1 MSAPE
6 AEICVARGKQMI
18 AHFTRN
24 HTSSSL
30 TMKPTVA
37 LTAVIELI
45 LMAPLAIANLTGA
58 EPAAAPAL
66 RLLEAKRPLVIAHRG
81 FSRVAPENTL
91 PAFALAKA
99 AGADLVELDYHH
111 TKDGVP
117 LVIHDPDLD
126 RTTDAVVRWKQK
138 KNRVDGKT
146 LAELRPLEAG
156 QWFKPSYPDVKLP
169 TLVEA
174 LDEIQAGAVTLI
186 ERKAGDAATCVQL
199 LRDKNLINAV
209 VVQSFDWNYLQD
221 FHRQAPQQAL
231 AALGPP
237 YSWNGKP
244 LTDGE
249 KPLSPDWVDAA
260 QQAGARIVVWNRQI
274 TRAAVAYAHEHGM
287 KVWVY
292 TIDDPAVATE
302 LLDLGV
308 DGIITN
314 NVAMLWRTIAL
325 RSPPQP

>member
-1 MSAPE
+1 MA
-6 AEICVARGKQMI
+6 
-18 AHFTRN
+18 
-24 HTSSSL
+24 SL
-30 TMKPTVA
+30 A
-37 LTAVIELI
+37 LTTLI
-45 LMAPLAIANLTGA
+45 GA
-58 EPAAAPAL
+58 DTAAAPAL
-66 RLLEAKRPLVIAHRG
+66 RLLEANRPLVIAHRG

-117 LVIHDPDLD
+117 VVIHDSDLD
-126 RTTDAVVRWKQK
+126 RTTDAVVRWTQK

-156 QWFKPSYPDVKLP
+156 QWFKPPYPDVKLP
-169 TLVEA
+169 TLAEA

-186 ERKAGDAATCVQL
+186 ERKAGDAATCVKL

-221 FHRQAPQQAL
+221 FHQLAPQQAL

-237 YSWNGKP
+237 YARNGKR
-244 LTDGE
+244 LSDDE
-249 KPLSPDWVDAA
+249 KPLSPTWVDAA
-260 QQAGARIVVWNRQI
+260 QKAGAQIVVWDRQLS
-274 TRAAVAYAHEHGM
+274 RAAVTYAHEHGM

-292 TIDDPAVATE
+292 TIDDPAVAAE

-314 NVAMLWRTIAL
+314 NVALLWRTIAL
-325 RSPPQP
+325 RSTSLP